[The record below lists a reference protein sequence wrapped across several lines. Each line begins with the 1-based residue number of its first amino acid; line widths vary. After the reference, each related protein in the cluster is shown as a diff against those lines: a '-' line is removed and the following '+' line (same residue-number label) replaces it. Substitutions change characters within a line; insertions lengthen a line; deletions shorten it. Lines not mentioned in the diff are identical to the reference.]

1 MARQGKDSVKDGKH
15 SRAQAEREIT
25 YGHALRQALEWF
37 ARNESFTDVRVHGNV
52 GWTAVQLVVL
62 AVLWVWSDHRRLTG
76 AFTEACDLA
85 MEMFGSVAVTTYQ
98 GLTGALDSYAGQL
111 LPQIWSQF
119 HRLMEESAR
128 PHMRVG
134 KWLPLAVDGSRVTTP
149 RTARNEQAFSAKNYG
164 NGRKAKSRKK
174 WRNKKRRSKR
184 MSEPVKPQIW
194 LTLIWH
200 MCLKMPWCWK
210 TGRSTDCERHHLAE
224 MLQTLKFPSN
234 TLFCGDAGFVGY
246 ALWKMVLDSGHHLL
260 IRVGGNVRLLL
271 KLGHARQKNGVV
283 YLWPDE
289 VRRGGQPPLV
299 LRLLQFQGPRGK
311 VYLVT
316 SILSDSELS
325 AKQAGQLYRLRWGVE
340 LQFRALKQTFGR
352 RKLRSRSPEV
362 ALVELD
368 WSLVG
373 LWLIQ
378 LFAVKEQLKINGLP
392 EHSSVALA
400 MDVIQEAMRKWN
412 CEFLEPNELICKL
425 REATKDNYKRTSS
438 KRARYRPDFK
448 DKPCATKPVWFLLRW
463 RRGGHIKRLAVL
475 PKNS

>member
-1 MARQGKDSVKDGKH
+1 
-15 SRAQAEREIT
+15 
-25 YGHALRQALEWF
+25 
-37 ARNESFTDVRVHGNV
+37 
-52 GWTAVQLVVL
+52 
-62 AVLWVWSDHRRLTG
+62 
-76 AFTEACDLA
+76 
-85 MEMFGSVAVTTYQ
+85 
-98 GLTGALDSYAGQL
+98 
-111 LPQIWSQF
+111 
-119 HRLMEESAR
+119 
-128 PHMRVG
+128 
-134 KWLPLAVDGSRVTTP
+134 
-149 RTARNEQAFSAKNYG
+149 
-164 NGRKAKSRKK
+164 
-174 WRNKKRRSKR
+174 
-184 MSEPVKPQIW
+184 
-194 LTLIWH
+194 
-200 MCLKMPWCWK
+200 
-210 TGRSTDCERHHLAE
+210 
-224 MLQTLKFPSN
+224 
-234 TLFCGDAGFVGY
+234 
-246 ALWKMVLDSGHHLL
+246 MVLDSGHHLL

-289 VRRGGQPPLV
+289 VRRKRQPPLV
-299 LRLLQFQGPRGK
+299 LRLLQFQGPREK

-378 LFAVKEQLKINGLP
+378 LFAVKEQVKINGLP

-412 CEFLEPNELICKL
+412 CEFLEPNELTCKL

-448 DKPCATKPVWFLLRW
+448 DKPCATKPVLVLASLAQ
-463 RRGGHIKRLAVL
+463 RRAYKAV
-475 PKNS
+475 SCAA